1 MINIEKNLD
10 PKLMT
15 TKHNKKNLTLYELLF
30 LEWIMGCHTW
40 THDLKIA
47 TDITKTDANQE
58 VIRLLKESD
67 NEIDKDYLENYQAI
81 HILETFIPQAL
92 NIFNH

>member
-1 MINIEKNLD
+1 
-10 PKLMT
+10 
-15 TKHNKKNLTLYELLF
+15 
-30 LEWIMGCHTW
+30 MGCHTW